1 MKGKW
6 LLVLLGV
13 VVVLSLV
20 MPGCTPDSAYDRA
33 LRSPTG
39 LPLRNENLV
48 CQDPGPHYT
57 VRRGQSVELMNPC
70 PVHPGGI
77 IDGAWQDLSFGRDD
91 FLISDCTGP
100 FLPAPVNGISVN
112 TMFGSPTKRSAS
124 GGGAPVVSCAR
135 MKLSSP
141 KSAPKASVGSWD
153 QNDSTIWLAWV
164 ASAMRFRSANGL
176 TSMVVVMR
184 ASTASIMRSCS
195 GSGWGICERSAPC
208 SSRMARNRSN
218 MLRRNAVR

>member
-13 VVVLSLV
+13 VVALSV
-20 MPGCTPDSAYDRA
+20 VTMPGCVLTNAYDPTA
-33 LRSPTG
+33 TPTG

-91 FLISDCTGP
+91 FLISDCTAP

-112 TMFGSPTKRSAS
+112 TMFGSPTKRSLFA
-124 GGGAPVVSCAR
+124 
-135 MKLSSP
+135 
-141 KSAPKASVGSWD
+141 
-153 QNDSTIWLAWV
+153 DSTAPAGDIPLCYEYV
-164 ASAMRFRSANGL
+164 GRK
-176 TSMVVVMR
+176 TK
-184 ASTASIMRSCS
+184 S
-195 GSGWGICERSAPC
+195 GSRQTICDRFWWVCIVHANASQQRRRS
-208 SSRMARNRSN
+208 
-218 MLRRNAVR
+218 LFQTQGL